1 MGVVSSAGLV
11 RTARRRLF
19 SGTRFG
25 MVGWLDRKGAR
36 PMWIVRL
43 YSRVLGQL
51 GSDLRIGALLAAAN
65 VALAIAAFA
74 EPILFGHIID
84 VLTRSPQAG
93 AGPITFGTLTPL
105 LLAWV
110 GFGLFSIGAGVLVA
124 LHADRLSHR
133 RRLAVMANYFEH
145 VLELPL
151 AFHTSTHSGRVL
163 KVMLE
168 GSNGMA
174 WLWLGFFRE
183 HLSALVAL
191 GVLLPLTVFLNWR
204 LGLLL
209 IVLVVVFAALTA
221 YVMRKTE
228 TLQGSVERYHS
239 SLAEHA
245 SDALGNVPVIQSF
258 TRIEAETGALRSII
272 HQLLTAQTP
281 VLSWWALASVA
292 TRASAT
298 LTITAIFL
306 LGIWLHLQGIAT
318 IGEVVSFM
326 SIAGMVISRLEQA
339 VSFINQLFMQ
349 APKMREF
356 FEILDTAPSVH
367 DRPHAKNVERF
378 KGEVAFENVS
388 FSYDGK
394 RAAVQ
399 DVSFA
404 VRAGETVALV
414 GATGS
419 GKSTTLGLLHRAF
432 DPQSGVIRVDGDD
445 IRDICLA
452 SLRHNIGVVFQEPM
466 LFARSVRENLQVG
479 RTDATDAEMMDALAR
494 AQALEFIE
502 RQADG
507 LDTIIG
513 ERGRSLSG
521 GERQRLSI
529 ARALLKN
536 PPILVL
542 DEATSALDA
551 ATERKLQKA
560 LDEVMRGRTT
570 FVIAHRLATI
580 RNADRILVF
589 EHGRII
595 ETGSFDD
602 LVAKGGRFAELA
614 RAQFMTGATEHREV
628 TATEVVMA

>member
-1 MGVVSSAGLV
+1 MTHASSAGHV
-11 RTARRRLF
+11 DGYRRGF
-19 SGTRFG
+19 
-25 MVGWLDRKGAR
+25 V
-36 PMWIVRL
+36 
-43 YSRVLGQL
+43 RVL
-51 GSDLRIGALLAAAN
+51 
-65 VALAIAAFA
+65 AITAFA
-74 EPILFGHIID
+74 EPILFGRIID
-84 VLTRSPQAG
+84 VLTRAQAAG
-93 AGPITFGTLTPL
+93 ATPPTFGSLAPL
-105 LLAWV
+105 IVAWV
-110 GFGLFSIGAGVLVA
+110 AFGLFTIGAGVLVA

-133 RRLAVMANYFEH
+133 RRLGVMAIYFEH

-209 IVLVVVFAALTA
+209 LILVAVFTVLTTIVL
-221 YVMRKTE
+221 RKTE
-228 TLQGSVERYHS
+228 TLRGSVERYHS
-239 SLAEHA
+239 SLAERA

-258 TRIEAETGALRSII
+258 TRIEAEARALQGII
-272 HQLLTAQTP
+272 HQLLQAQNP
-281 VLSWWALASVA
+281 VLSWWAIASVA
-292 TRASAT
+292 TRAAA
-298 LTITAIFL
+298 TITVTSIFL
-306 LGIWLHLQGIAT
+306 VGTWLHLNGLAT
-318 IGEVVSFM
+318 IGEVVTFM
-326 SIAGMVISRLEQA
+326 SIATMLIGRLEQA
-339 VSFINQLFMQ
+339 VSFVNQLFMQ

-356 FEILDTAPSVH
+356 FEILDTTPAVH
-367 DRPHAKNVERF
+367 DRPQAKIVDRF
-378 KGEVAFENVS
+378 AGAVAFQDVS
-388 FSYDGK
+388 FSYHGK
-394 RAAVQ
+394 RSAVQ

-404 VRAGETVALV
+404 VEPGETVALV

-419 GKSTTLGLLHRAF
+419 GKSTTLALLHRAF
-432 DPQSGVIRVDGDD
+432 DPQSGAIRIDGDD
-445 IRDICLA
+445 IRDIALG
-452 SLRHNIGVVFQEPM
+452 SLRRNIGVVFQEPM
-466 LFARSVRENLQVG
+466 LFARSIRENLQVG
-479 RTDATDAEMMDALAR
+479 RTNATDEEMVQALKR
-494 AQALEFIE
+494 AQALEFIT

-507 LDTIIG
+507 LDTIVG

-536 PPILVL
+536 PPILIL

-551 ATERKLQKA
+551 ATERKLQAA
-560 LDEVMRGRTT
+560 LEEVMRDRTT

-589 EHGRII
+589 DHGRIV
-595 ETGSFDD
+595 EAGTFDD

-614 RAQFMTGATEHREV
+614 KAQFMAGEGGDVPGPRSIDAREV
-628 TATEVVMA
+628 VET

>member
-1 MGVVSSAGLV
+1 M
-11 RTARRRLF
+11 
-19 SGTRFG
+19 
-25 MVGWLDRKGAR
+25 WL
-36 PMWIVRL
+36 VRL
-43 YSRVLGQL
+43 YTRVLGQL
-51 GSDLRIGALLAAAN
+51 GSDLKVGAWLALAN
-65 VALAIAAFA
+65 VALAVTAFA
-74 EPILFGHIID
+74 EPILFGRIID
-84 VLTRSPQAG
+84 VLTRAQQPGSAPVTFASLSPL
-93 AGPITFGTLTPL
+93 IV
-105 LLAWV
+105 AWV
-110 GFGLFSIGAGVLVA
+110 AFGLFTIGAGVLVA
-124 LHADRLSHR
+124 LNADRLSHR
-133 RRLAVMANYFEH
+133 RRLGVMATYFEH

-183 HLSALVAL
+183 HLAALVAL
-191 GVLLPLTVFLNWR
+191 GVLLPLTLFLNWR

-209 IVLVVVFAALTA
+209 VLLVVLFAVLTT
-221 YVMRKTE
+221 VVLRKTE

-258 TRIEAETGALRSII
+258 TRIEAETRALQNII
-272 HQLLTAQTP
+272 HQLLQAQNP

-298 LTITAIFL
+298 ITVTAIFL
-306 LGIWLHLQGIAT
+306 VGTWLHLRGLAT
-318 IGEVVSFM
+318 IGEVVTFM
-326 SIAGMVISRLEQA
+326 SIATMLIGRLEQA
-339 VSFINQLFMQ
+339 VSFVNQLFMQ

-356 FEILDTAPSVH
+356 FQILDTAPAVH
-367 DRPHAKNVERF
+367 DKPGAKNTGRF
-378 KGEVAFENVS
+378 RGDVAFEDVS

-394 RAAVQ
+394 RSAVQ
-399 DVSFA
+399 DVTFT
-404 VRAGETVALV
+404 VPAGQTVALV

-432 DPQSGVIRVDGDD
+432 DPQSGVIRIDGDD
-445 IRDICLA
+445 IRDLSLA
-452 SLRHNIGVVFQEPM
+452 SLRRNIGVVFQEPM

-479 RTDATDAEMMDALAR
+479 RTDATDPEMIAALER
-494 AQALEFIE
+494 AQALDFIT

-536 PPILVL
+536 PPILIL

-551 ATERKLQKA
+551 ATERKLQAA

-580 RNADRILVF
+580 RNADRILVLD
-589 EHGRII
+589 HGRIV
-595 ETGSFDD
+595 ETGSFDE
-602 LVAKGGRFAELA
+602 LVAAGGRFAELA
-614 RAQFMTGATEHREV
+614 RAQFMADGEMVQRTRGTRVGAALGT
-628 TATEVVMA
+628 